1 MQTTLVPQRHRTR
14 GSTGPSNRRVY
25 DQEDMCRVETLQAAG
40 ERLRIVIDRPSLP
53 RALVVMLYA
62 GKASSRIASANYFC
76 RKLWKLGYATALIDI
91 APHRHRHSADTF
103 HRHTDLVHRV
113 ARVAEWLESEAPCG
127 PIPLVCVAAGELASE
142 ATMAVAGHATFCA
155 LVTLRGPRDLARSAN
170 QDACPIPALAIVG
183 GNSSDTTAPNRGD
196 GSADCQCSRSSL
208 VRTLGGTFDQPA
220 ELSQAVS
227 LCTDWLETTIP
238 RQAPSSR

>member
-1 MQTTLVPQRHRTR
+1 MQTTLLPQRVRS
-14 GSTGPSNRRVY
+14 GGGTGPSNRGVY
-25 DQEDMCRVETLQAAG
+25 DHQDMCRVETLQAAG
-40 ERLRIVIDRPSLP
+40 ERLRIVIDRPSQP

-91 APHRHRHSADTF
+91 APRRHRDSADSS

-127 PIPLVCVAAGELASE
+127 PIPLVCVAAGEQASE
-142 ATMAVAGHATFCA
+142 AAMAVAGHAPFCA
-155 LVTLRGPRDLARSAN
+155 LVTLRGARDLARN
-170 QDACPIPALAIVG
+170 PYQDACPIPALAIVG
-183 GNSSDTTAPNRGD
+183 GNGPDTTVPSRGE
-196 GSADCQCSRSSL
+196 GSANCQSNQSSL
-208 VRTLGGTFDQPA
+208 VRILRGTLDQPA

-227 LCTDWLETTIP
+227 LCTDWLEMTIP
-238 RQAPSSR
+238 RQAPSGR